1 MGGKRNRTAGNGWE
15 REIAE
20 LLRSI
25 GYPHVITTRQ
35 GSRLRDSQKI
45 DIMNSDES
53 LHGRFPYNIQAK
65 NIKGHIPYGKVL
77 AELPKDQNITNV
89 VFHKMTEK
97 VNNRF
102 VCKDKFAILYLD
114 DFIKIMKK
122 LKECTQQ

>member
-1 MGGKRNRTAGNGWE
+1 MSGKRNKNAGSGWE
-15 REIAE
+15 REIAQ

-45 DIMNSDES
+45 DIMNADEDRN
-53 LHGRFPYNIQAK
+53 GRFPYNIQAK
-65 NIKGHIPYGKVL
+65 NIKGHLPYGKVI
-77 AELPKDQNITNV
+77 AELPKVEGVTNII
-89 VFHKMTEK
+89 FHKMTQK

-114 DFIKIMKK
+114 DFIEIMKK
-122 LKECTQQ
+122 LKQQI